1 MKLFE
6 LRKDL
11 KIEFQNNNI
20 DIEDADFIISEILN
34 VKRTELVLIDEI
46 SDEQVNEIKQKAEL
60 RLNKIPVDKIFH
72 KSYFYGYEFV
82 VDENVLTPRPETEIL
97 VEMAL
102 RYIDEY
108 NLKSVL
114 DLCTGSGC
122 LAVSIKKNAEVDV
135 TASDVSSK
143 AIKIAKQNA
152 DKLGVE
158 VKFIKSNMF
167 ENIDGKF
174 DLIVSNP
181 PYIDTDE
188 IELLDEEVK
197 NNDPKLALDGG
208 AMGLKY
214 YNIIHD
220 NLRKYLNEGGF
231 VIMEIGE
238 EQREMLLSMF
248 NDFTFVDCIKDY
260 AGLDRI
266 IIFKK

>member
-6 LRKDL
+6 LRKEL
-11 KIEFQNNNI
+11 KTQFQENNV
-20 DIEDADFIISEILN
+20 DVEDVDFIISEILN

-46 SDEQVNEIKQKAEL
+46 SDDQVNEIKQKAEL

-72 KSYFYGYEFV
+72 KSYFYGYEFI

-97 VEMAL
+97 VEIAL
-102 RYIDEY
+102 RYIDEHK
-108 NLKSVL
+108 LKTVL

-122 LAVSIKKNAEVDV
+122 VAIAIKKNAKVDL
-135 TASDVSSK
+135 TATDVSSK

-152 DKLGVE
+152 EKLGAE
-158 VKFIKSNMF
+158 IKFIKSNMF

-188 IELLDEEVK
+188 IEMLDEEVK

-208 AMGLKY
+208 AMGLKF

-220 NLRKYLNEGGF
+220 NLRKHLNENGF

-266 IIFKK
+266 MIFKK